1 MLEALSKIEET
12 RIVSIIR
19 KIPKEHLL
27 ATIDALYKGGI
38 RCIEIT
44 MDSPKA
50 LEMIA
55 LAKEKYADDLLVG
68 AGTVLDEPTARSVIL
83 AGAEFVLS
91 PTLSTKVIE
100 VCNRYGKLAVPG
112 VFTPTEALTAIQ
124 AGAQI
129 VKVFPVSSVGPN
141 YIKDLKG
148 PLTQIKLMPVGGVD
162 EKNAKAY
169 LKSGASAVG
178 VGSCLVNQKDVL
190 NGDFEKIT
198 KRAVAL
204 VQEVTGQ

>member
-1 MLEALSKIEET
+1 MLQTLE
-12 RIVSIIR
+12 
-19 KIPKEHLL
+19 
-27 ATIDALYKGGI
+27 ALYKGGI

-50 LEMIA
+50 LEMIT
-55 LAKEKYADDLLVG
+55 LAKETYPDDMLIG
-68 AGTVLDEPTARSVIL
+68 AGTVLDEQTARSVIL

-100 VCNRYGKLAVPG
+100 VCNTYGKLAIPG
-112 VFTPTEALTAIQ
+112 VFTATEALTATQ

-148 PLTQIKLMPVGGVD
+148 PLSQIRLMPVGGVD

-169 LKSGASAVG
+169 LESGAFVVG
-178 VGSCLVNQKDVL
+178 VGSCLVSRKDVL
-190 NGDFEKIT
+190 AGDFETIT
-198 KRAVAL
+198 KKATAL
-204 VQEVTGQ
+204 IQEVT

>member
-1 MLEALSKIEET
+1 MIETLNKLGEK
-12 RIVSIIR
+12 RILSIIR
-19 KIPKEHLL
+19 NIPEEYILQTL
-27 ATIDALYKGGI
+27 EALYKGGI

-55 LAKEKYADDLLVG
+55 LAKETYPDDMLIG
-68 AGTVLDEPTARSVIL
+68 AGTVLDEQTARSVIL

-100 VCNRYGKLAVPG
+100 VCNTYGKLAIPG
-112 VFTPTEALTAIQ
+112 VFTPTEALTATQ

-141 YIKDLKG
+141 YIKDLRG
-148 PLTQIKLMPVGGVD
+148 PLSQIRLMPVGGVD

-169 LKSGASAVG
+169 LESGAFVVG
-178 VGSCLVNQKDVL
+178 VGSCLVSRKDVL
-190 NGDFEKIT
+190 AGDFETIT
-198 KRAVAL
+198 KKATAL
-204 VQEVTGQ
+204 IQEVT

>member
-1 MLEALSKIEET
+1 MIEALNKIMET
-12 RIVSIIR
+12 RVVSIIR
-19 KIPKEHLL
+19 NIPKAHLVE
-27 ATIDALYKGGI
+27 TVDAVYKGGI

-44 MDSPKA
+44 MDSPNA

-55 LAKEKYADDLLVG
+55 LAKETYGDKMLIG
-68 AGTVLDEPTARSVIL
+68 AGTVLDETTARSVIL

-100 VCNRYGKLAVPG
+100 VCNTYGKLAIPG
-112 VFTPTEALTAIQ
+112 VFTPTEALTATQ

-129 VKVFPVSSVGPN
+129 VKIFPVGSVGPQ

-148 PLTQIKLMPVGGVD
+148 PLAQIKVMPVGGVD
-162 EKNAKAY
+162 ETNAKAY

-178 VGSCLVNQKDVL
+178 VGSCLVNREEVL

-198 KRAVAL
+198 KRAEAL
-204 VQEVTGQ
+204 IQEVTG

>member
-1 MLEALSKIEET
+1 VLEALKKIEET

-19 KIPKEHLL
+19 NIPKEHLIS
-27 ATIDALYKGGI
+27 TIDALYKGGI

-44 MDSPKA
+44 MDSPNA

-55 LAKEKYADDLLVG
+55 LAKATYKNDILIG
-68 AGTVLDEPTARSVIL
+68 AGTVLDEMTARSVIL

-100 VCNRYGKLAVPG
+100 VCNTYGKLAIPG
-112 VFTPTEALTAIQ
+112 VFTPTEALTATQ

-148 PLTQIKLMPVGGVD
+148 PLSQIRLMPVGGVD

-169 LKSGASAVG
+169 LESGAIAIG
-178 VGSCLVNQKDVL
+178 IGSCLVSQKDVL
-190 NGDFEKIT
+190 NGNFEKIT
-198 KRAVAL
+198 SRAKAL
-204 VQEVTGQ
+204 VQEVK

>member
-1 MLEALSKIEET
+1 MIEALSKIGET

-19 KIPKEHLL
+19 NIPKECLL
-27 ATIDALYKGGI
+27 STVDALYKGGI

-55 LAKEKYADDLLVG
+55 LAKETYADNILIG

-100 VCNRYGKLAVPG
+100 VCHTYGKLAIPG
-112 VFTPTEALTAIQ
+112 VFTPTEALTATQ
-124 AGAQI
+124 AGAPI

-148 PLTQIKLMPVGGVD
+148 PLAQIRLMPVGGID
-162 EKNAKAY
+162 EKNAKDY
-169 LKSGASAVG
+169 LKSGAFAVG
-178 VGSCLVNQKDVL
+178 VGSSLVNQKDVL

-198 KRAVAL
+198 KRATAL
-204 VQEVTGQ
+204 IQEVT

>member
-1 MLEALSKIEET
+1 MIEPLRKIEET

-19 KIPKEHLL
+19 DIPKEHLVSTL
-27 ATIDALYKGGI
+27 NALYEGGI

-55 LAKEKYADDLLVG
+55 LAKETYTDDILIG
-68 AGTVLDEPTARSVIL
+68 AGTVLDEPTARNVIL

-100 VCNRYGKLAVPG
+100 VCNTYGKLAIPG
-112 VFTPTEALTAIQ
+112 VFTPTEALTATQ

-141 YIKDLKG
+141 YIRDLKG
-148 PLTQIKLMPVGGVD
+148 PLAQIRLMPVGGID

-169 LKSGASAVG
+169 LKNGAFAVG
-178 VGSCLVNQKDVL
+178 IGSCLVSRKDVL
-190 NGDFEKIT
+190 NGDFAKIK
-198 KRAVAL
+198 KRATIL
-204 VQEVTGQ
+204 IQEAVKC